1 MAPCRLSV
9 SQCRAAQR
17 DFGSRERH
25 AAPGG
30 AIVVQDYS
38 VTGSLAAEV
47 VWTLVCWLV
56 IIPLSW
62 LTSCRTRLYHYL
74 WRSVRRF
81 DSVPSFVDRL
91 CAARFTDVEVRTARG
106 WQRGILHTFRAR
118 TPAMACS

>member
-1 MAPCRLSV
+1 MLR
-9 SQCRAAQR
+9 
-17 DFGSRERH
+17 
-25 AAPGG
+25 PGG

-118 TPAMACS
+118 KPAMACS